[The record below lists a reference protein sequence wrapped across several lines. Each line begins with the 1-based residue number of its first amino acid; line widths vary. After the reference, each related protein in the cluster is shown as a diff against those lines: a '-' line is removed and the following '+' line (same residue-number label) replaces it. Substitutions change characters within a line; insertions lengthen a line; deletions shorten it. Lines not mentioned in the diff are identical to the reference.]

1 MSKKKT
7 RKKLSEE
14 FGKLPDH
21 TYFDGDMG
29 KIGAYFDYRWDKSID
44 DFLIHDITAS
54 DLDLDRVFRNVNN
67 CGSASGEQYLYYML
81 RNPCT
86 DQTGYSKRRSLI
98 NFMNSFPEK
107 RLDLQMIFS
116 RLGRNRKADVSNAFK
131 PKDHRPY
138 VFFVYLLLSLCLIA
152 GAVCFAVLRS
162 SFFGSALAACLFLN
176 VMTHEM
182 MTRKIGTDLATI
194 NYSVGMVFASKS
206 IKKLLG
212 NELNDWLS
220 PMYEAGDKL
229 KSLLRIGMVSLEP
242 TGTIEDFLNAA
253 LLLDLISYEFLKF
266 KLGSHHGN
274 IFTLHEN
281 IGMLD
286 AAISAASYRMYLENW
301 CEPDI
306 DFSAGKKA
314 CISGNNL
321 YHPLIKSPVS
331 NSFEASAPLLVT
343 GSNASGKS
351 TYLKTAA
358 LSALLSQ
365 SICTCPGDSY
375 SATAF
380 RIFSSMA
387 IRDDLLAGES
397 YYIAE
402 IKSLKRILQ
411 YISSGKNVLCV
422 VDEVLRGTNTI
433 ERIAAS
439 SEILNALNRENVICI
454 AATHDLELCTLLSGV
469 YSLAHFKEYIN
480 GNDIS
485 FDYLVK
491 SGPATSR
498 NAIKLLSMMGFDKSI
513 VGGADMRAQ
522 KYITTGNWEF

>member
-1 MSKKKT
+1 MGKKKT
-7 RKKLSEE
+7 RKKLSGE
-14 FGKLPDH
+14 FGKLPDL

-29 KIGAYFDYRWDKSID
+29 KISAYFDHRWDKD
-44 DFLIHDITAS
+44 MDGFLIDDITAS
-54 DLDLDRVFRNVNN
+54 DLDLDKVFRHLNN
-67 CGSASGEQYLYYML
+67 CGSTSGEQYFYYML
-81 RNPCT
+81 RSPCT
-86 DQTGYSKRRSLI
+86 EQTGYSKRRNLI
-98 NFMNSFPEK
+98 NFMDEFPEK
-107 RLDLQMIFS
+107 RLDLQMFFS

-131 PKDHRPY
+131 PKDIKSCM
-138 VFFVYLLLSLCLIA
+138 FFVYILLSLCFVA
-152 GAVCFAVLRS
+152 SAVCFAALRS
-162 SFFGSALAACLFLN
+162 SFFGSALAICLFLN
-176 VMTHEM
+176 VMVHEM
-182 MTRKIGTDLATI
+182 MTRKISTDLATI

-212 NELNDWLS
+212 NDLYDWLA
-220 PMYEAGDKL
+220 PMYEAAGKL

-242 TGTIEDFLNAA
+242 TGTIEDFINAV
-253 LLLDLISYEFLKF
+253 LLFDLISYEFLKF
-266 KLGSHHGN
+266 KLGSNHKD

-286 AAISAASYRMYLENW
+286 AAISVSSYRAYLERW

-306 DFSAGKKA
+306 DFTTNKKA
-314 CISGNNL
+314 YISGSNL
-321 YHPLIKSPVS
+321 FHPLIKNPVP
-331 NSFEASAPLLVT
+331 NSLEASAPLLVT

-351 TYLKTAA
+351 TYLKTIA

-375 SATAF
+375 RATAF

-402 IKSLKRILQ
+402 IKSLKRILD
-411 YISSGKNVLCV
+411 YIETGENVLCV

-439 SEILNALNRENVICI
+439 SEVLNALNRKNTICI

-469 YSLAHFKEYIN
+469 YSLAHFKESVS
-480 GNDIS
+480 GNDIT
-485 FDYLVK
+485 FNYMANP
-491 SGPATSR
+491 GPATSR
-498 NAIKLLSMMGFDKSI
+498 NAIKLLSMMGFNQSI
-513 VGGADMRAQ
+513 VDGADMRAQ
-522 KYITTGNWEF
+522 NYMTTGKWEF

>member
-1 MSKKKT
+1 MGKKKT
-7 RKKLSEE
+7 RQKLSEE
-14 FGKLPDH
+14 YGKLPDH
-21 TYFDGDMG
+21 TYFDGDME
-29 KIGAYFDYRWDKSID
+29 KIGSYFDHRWDKDLGS
-44 DFLIHDITAS
+44 FLIDDITAS
-54 DLDLDRVFRNVNN
+54 DLDLDRVFRQINGGV
-67 CGSASGEQYLYYML
+67 STSGEQYLYYML
-81 RNPCT
+81 RSPCVDET
-86 DQTGYSKRRSLI
+86 NYNKRRGLI
-98 NFMNSFPEK
+98 EFMGQFSEK
-107 RLDLQMIFS
+107 RLDLRMVIS

-138 VFFVYLLLSLCLIA
+138 MFFVYLFLSLCLIA

-162 SFFGSALAACLFLN
+162 SFFSSALALCLFLN

-182 MTRKIGTDLATI
+182 MTRKINTDLATI

-212 NELNDWLS
+212 NELNEWLA
-220 PMYEAGDKL
+220 PMYKAADGL

-266 KLGSHHGN
+266 KLGRNHAN

-286 AAISAASYRMYLENW
+286 AAISVASYRTYLDRW

-306 DFSAGKKA
+306 DFENRKKA
-314 CISGNNL
+314 YINGVNL
-321 YHPLIKSPVS
+321 FHPLIKSPVS

-375 SATAF
+375 NATAF

-402 IKSLKRILQ
+402 IRSLKRILD
-411 YISSGKNVLCV
+411 YIASGENVLCV

-439 SEILNALNRENVICI
+439 SEVLSALNRENVICI
-454 AATHDLELCTLLSGV
+454 AATHDLELCALLSDK

-491 SGPATSR
+491 PGPATSR
-498 NAIKLLSMMGFDKSI
+498 NAIKLLSMMGFDESI
-513 VGGADMRAQ
+513 VGGADTRAQ
-522 KYITTGNWEF
+522 NYVTTGKWEF